1 MATKTVYLP
10 ITIETKSEISDE
22 QAKNLVN
29 QMKYMLDDDFY
40 SRDNMFDNAT
50 EFDIPLR
57 DISIGKTKSFTDLT
71 QVQLWE

>member
-40 SRDNMFDNAT
+40 NRDNMFDDAT